1 MMSKDNQ
8 VYSDLMLQNT
18 NVLLTLTRLMIRR
31 KKIVDKTPHRKEL
44 IKEFDEM
51 IENLESVRRAEEN
64 KTLKLKVQHRTIFNR
79 DKKIRELTLELKKS
93 RAINEHLMDNL

>member
-31 KKIVDKTPHRKEL
+31 KQIAEKTPKRTDL
-44 IKEFDEM
+44 LQEFDSM

-79 DKKIRELTLELKKS
+79 DKEIRALKLELKNAK
-93 RAINEHLMDNL
+93 AINEHLMDNL